1 MRNKS
6 LTSISLLILFA
17 AFASTVYSFPKETLC
32 VLGISSGDHLAYSP
46 NGRILAMTDREMVF
60 LLDSQT
66 LVQLGVLM
74 DEADRPD
81 DNVESIAFSPDG
93 LTLVT
98 TPSMPVIFLM

>member
-1 MRNKS
+1 MRNKN

-17 AFASTVYSFPKETLC
+17 TFTSTVYSFPKDTLC

-60 LLDSQT
+60 LLDAQT
-66 LVQLGVLM
+66 LIRLGVLM

-98 TPSMPVIFLM
+98 DL

>member
-1 MRNKS
+1 MRNKN

-17 AFASTVYSFPKETLC
+17 TFTSTVYPFPKDTLC

-60 LLDSQT
+60 LLDAKT
-66 LVQLGVLM
+66 LIQLGGLM

-98 TPSMPVIFLM
+98 TPSMPVIFMV